1 MHGKRRKMHGRR
13 LFGFLQKRGIAGVR
27 EKRAKADGFQRV
39 ILWLLR
45 EEAQRFPAKTFLQKA
60 APNWRFAGCKNVLIS
75 PAKSNVEKTVQC
87 NAVPFSFAAA
97 DFRKS
102 TFYKGEAAF
111 RAAYYGETVEAIQR
125 GMACGGFFW
134 AFFQQNR
141 ASPAQSAAA
150 SE

>member
-1 MHGKRRKMHGRR
+1 MHGRR
-13 LFGFLQKRGIAGVR
+13 LFGFLQKTRHCQ
-27 EKRAKADGFQRV
+27 RAKNERKADGDAFSSRS
-39 ILWLLR
+39 IPRLLR

-75 PAKSNVEKTVQC
+75 PAKSNVEKTVQF

-125 GMACGGFFW
+125 GMACGGFFGFFW